1 MKGDEWVQGMTRRVL
16 GYFSLFLI
24 LIFLLSVSHSCSLF
38 FFGYGRGY
46 SVFLNRVLGGS
57 PFLLFRVQ
65 SKWREFLSELMRGR
79 MRRLFLSVFLVSSS
93 VIL

>member
-38 FFGYGRGY
+38 FFWIWKGLLCLLEQ
-46 SVFLNRVLGGS
+46 SVRRISFLALSGAEQMERV
-57 PFLLFRVQ
+57 F
-65 SKWREFLSELMRGR
+65 E
-79 MRRLFLSVFLVSSS
+79 
-93 VIL
+93 